1 MTENNN
7 FSTWIEIETYA
18 IEQNVRLIKRKTG
31 SRVMAVVKANAYG
44 HGTVPVAKTALRGGA
59 DYLGVARIE
68 EALELRE
75 AGIKDP
81 ILVMGYTPP
90 ERVIEGIDNN
100 ISLTVWKIEHIII
113 ASHLAQ
119 NQGSMVNLHLKV
131 DTGMSRLG
139 AQPEQVLVLASEISN
154 HPGIIFE
161 GVFTH
166 YARADEKEL
175 EPTAKQEQTFSK
187 IVNRLSSVGLRPPL
201 IHAANSAAIL
211 TRPDSYFELVR
222 PGIAIYGLHPSP
234 ECRLPSGFRPALTW
248 KTVLSQ
254 VKQLPAGRGVSYGH
268 EYITRSS
275 ERIGTVPVGYADGF
289 RRIAGNQVLVG
300 GQFVPVVGRVC
311 MDQIC
316 VQLDGVPN
324 AQEGDEVVLI
334 GQQGNEN
341 ITAESLAD
349 LWGTI
354 NYEVVCGLGARV
366 PRIYK

>member
-1 MTENNN
+1 
-7 FSTWIEIETYA
+7 
-18 IEQNVRLIKRKTG
+18 
-31 SRVMAVVKANAYG
+31 MAVVKANAYG
-44 HGTVPVAKTALRGGA
+44 HGTIPVAKAALRGGA
-59 DYLGVARIE
+59 NCLGVARIE

-81 ILVMGYTPP
+81 ILVMGYTPT

-100 ISLTVWKIEHIII
+100 ISLTMWKIEQIRI

-139 AQPEQVLVLASEISN
+139 AQPEEVLVLAGEISK

-166 YARADEKEL
+166 YARADEKDHEA
-175 EPTAKQEQTFSK
+175 TAKQEQTFSK
-187 IVNRLSSVGLRPPL
+187 IVNRLSSVGLRPQL
-201 IHAANSAAIL
+201 IHAANSAAIM

-222 PGIAIYGLHPSP
+222 PGIAIYGLHPSS

-268 EYITRSS
+268 EYITRAS

-300 GQFVPVVGRVC
+300 GHFVPVVGRVC

-324 AQEGDEVVLI
+324 AQAVSS
-334 GQQGNEN
+334 
-341 ITAESLAD
+341 T
-349 LWGTI
+349 
-354 NYEVVCGLGARV
+354 
-366 PRIYK
+366 